1 MLCLILIGS
10 RFSRLCVNF
19 VLATTS
25 RPDTGLHLATV
36 GVVPQWWAFKFQED
50 EVLRGYSSVFDADNL
65 EGSFLHYFRNGTC
78 YQIRVGMVAQIS
90 HKKESECP
98 IFRGM
103 DGENYLYH
111 RSLYGTQI
119 YRSQHPSVVV
129 GKCHTAL
136 RLALDMPKV
145 DCHEEQLAALT
156 QKMRLPDAALQLA
169 IRRQHIAMNISE
181 IVLVGYGQSSLKT
194 LLTMSHLSQK
204 KFVNDKVFRF
214 YRMCQTHMLC
224 VIGFV
229 TKIQAAI
236 LISFWR
242 SLEDQDH
249 IRKITKCKGV
259 KRQWSLFF

>member
-1 MLCLILIGS
+1 MKCFVAIPVCLTQTTWKAAS
-10 RFSRLCVNF
+10 C
-19 VLATTS
+19 TTS
-25 RPDTGLHLATV
+25 GMAPAIKSGSAWWRRFHTKKKASVQFLEVWTERIISIIARCMGLRSIEVSTLLLWLAN
-36 GVVPQWWAFKFQED
+36 A
-50 EVLRGYSSVFDADNL
+50 
-65 EGSFLHYFRNGTC
+65 
-78 YQIRVGMVAQIS
+78 
-90 HKKESECP
+90 
-98 IFRGM
+98 
-103 DGENYLYH
+103 
-111 RSLYGTQI
+111 TQ
-119 YRSQHPSVVV
+119 PSVLHWI
-129 GKCHTAL
+129 CR
-136 RLALDMPKV
+136 RLIAMARQ
-145 DCHEEQLAALT
+145 EQLAALT

-224 VIGFV
+224 VICFV